1 MSSEYFNEDGKENI
15 WASRRRRTLGNKK
28 ERRACA
34 CACVCVCVC
43 LTVCDL
49 ETSKMERTGP
59 DVDCWK
65 QKKIKIQKIFTR
77 CSVTR

>member
-1 MSSEYFNEDGKENI
+1 MV
-15 WASRRRRTLGNKK
+15 KK
-28 ERRACA
+28 IYGQVEEGERWEIKKKGVRVRVRV
-34 CACVCVCVC
+34 CVCVCVC